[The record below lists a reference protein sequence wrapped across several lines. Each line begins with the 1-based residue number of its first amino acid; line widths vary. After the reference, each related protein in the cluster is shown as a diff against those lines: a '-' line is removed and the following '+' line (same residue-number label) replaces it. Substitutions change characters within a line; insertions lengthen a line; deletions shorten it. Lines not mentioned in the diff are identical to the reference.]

1 MSDLKHEEKIAEMMG
16 YYQKGFPVQTRLDEN
31 SLVLYAENLA
41 EYTIPQLNAAMKKI
55 IRTCKYF
62 PSIAEICEAV
72 ESLTEYVST
81 DGKGIPDAGEAF
93 REVIEQA
100 KLHSV
105 FTDKWK
111 FSTPAIAKAVQR
123 FGKNEVLYM
132 DESEIGIARAQF
144 RKIYEEELNKQRERK
159 VNNEVLKDGRM
170 ANLVNKLAG
179 KSKVLALEGRT

>member
-1 MSDLKHEEKIAEMMG
+1 MSAKDIVKTLSLYLEMFPECKLSPMGLNMYAAALSKYTVPQIKAGMDKLIADVETG
-16 YYQKGFPVQTRLDEN
+16 T
-31 SLVLYAENLA
+31 
-41 EYTIPQLNAAMKKI
+41 
-55 IRTCKYF
+55 YF
-62 PSIAEICEAV
+62 PKPAHIIKAINDLSIHVA
-72 ESLTEYVST
+72 T

-93 REVIEQA
+93 KEMLEQA

-111 FSTPAIAKAVQR
+111 FSTPITAKAVQR

-159 VNNEVLKDGRM
+159 VNNEVLKDSRM

>member
-16 YYQKGFPVQTRLDEN
+16 YYQKGFPAQTRLDDEG
-31 SLVLYAENLA
+31 LVLYATMLA

-62 PSIAEICEAV
+62 PSVAEICEAAD
-72 ESLTEYVST
+72 SLAEHVST
-81 DGKGIPDAGEAF
+81 EGKGVPDAGEAF
-93 REVIEQA
+93 REMIEQA
-100 KLHSV
+100 KQHSV

-111 FSTPAIAKAVQR
+111 FSTPVIEMAVKR
-123 FGKNEVLYM
+123 FGKMEILYLP
-132 DESEIGIARAQF
+132 ESEIGIARAQF
-144 RKIYEEELNKQRERK
+144 RKIYEEELKKQRERK
-159 VNNEVLKDGRM
+159 VNNEVLKDSRM